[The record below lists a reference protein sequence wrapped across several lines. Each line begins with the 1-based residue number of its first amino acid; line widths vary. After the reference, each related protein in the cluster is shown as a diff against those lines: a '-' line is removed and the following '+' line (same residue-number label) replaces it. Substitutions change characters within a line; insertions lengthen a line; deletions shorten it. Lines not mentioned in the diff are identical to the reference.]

1 MAWQLGLKH
10 RAADWDRQFTFKVW
24 QLTPEDAKA
33 RVAAAWLAGYNA
45 CLKNARDKRTTKNR
59 SVKPRVG
66 SVSPRCRLV
75 LSETEC

>member
-10 RAADWDRQFTFKVW
+10 RAADFDRQFTFKVW

-45 CLKNARDKRTTKNR
+45 CLKKAADKR
-59 SVKPRVG
+59 VKARRTSDRG
-66 SVSPRCRLV
+66 EKR
-75 LSETEC
+75 